1 MTGYWGLPDATALTL
16 RDGWIHTGD
25 AGYLNEQ
32 GYLFICDRI
41 KDVIITGG
49 EKIFPAEVE
58 NVVSSFPSV
67 HECAVIGIPDGDWGE
82 RAICLLVPKSGASVD
97 VAALYAYLDTR
108 LAAYKRPTRIV
119 PVERLPR
126 NPSGKLLRRELRDA
140 FWADKARRV

>member
-1 MTGYWGLPDATALTL
+1 MGIAR

-67 HECAVIGIPDGDWGE
+67 HECAVIGIPDDDWGE
-82 RAICLLVPKSGASVD
+82 RTICPLVPKSGANVD
-97 VAALYAYLDTR
+97 VTALYAYFDTR
-108 LAAYKRPTRIV
+108 LSIAVSVRYP
-119 PVERLPR
+119 P
-126 NPSGKLLRRELRDA
+126 
-140 FWADKARRV
+140 FWFST